1 MKYYNIPIFV
11 PHEGCPYNCIFCN
24 QKRITGEDTSVTGAD
39 IVRIIDEHLAT
50 LPKTDRYIE
59 AAFFGGSF
67 TGISAEKQEEFLSI
81 VQKYKSAG
89 KIDGIRMSTRPD
101 YIDDEIIDRLKKY
114 GVTTVELGVQSM
126 DSEVLRLS
134 TRGHTSGDVERA
146 AKMIKAAGIHLGL
159 QMMTGLPGD
168 TPEKSI
174 ETARRIIALKPDC
187 VRIYPTLVVRDTPLE
202 TMYKNG
208 KYTPQ
213 TLDEAVQ
220 LCKKLLLMFDAAKID
235 VIRVALVTTDEISEK
250 GAVVAGPFH
259 SAFRELCESEIYFDK
274 MCDVLD
280 NQLVSEFYVNLREVS
295 KAIGNKRRN
304 IKKIKEKYNI
314 DIKIKPMNG
323 IEKGRLL
330 PGRMRNNCTSKG

>member
-24 QKRITGEDTSVTGAD
+24 QKRITGADTSVTSAD
-39 IVRIIDEHLAT
+39 IVRIIEEHLNT
-50 LPKTDRYIE
+50 LPKTDRYVE

-67 TGISAEKQEEFLSI
+67 TGISAEKQEEFLSAAY
-81 VQKYKSAG
+81 KYVSSG

-101 YIDDEIIDRLKKY
+101 YIDGEIIARLKKY

-134 TRGHTSGDVERA
+134 ARGHTADDVE
-146 AKMIKAAGIHLGL
+146 KAARLIKDAGIRLGL

-202 TMYKNG
+202 AMYKNG
-208 KYTPQ
+208 TYTPQ
-213 TLDEAVQ
+213 TLDEALQ
-220 LCKKLLLMFDAAKID
+220 LCKRLLLMFNEAKIN
-235 VIRVALVTTDEISEK
+235 VIRVALVTTDEISDK
-250 GAVVAGPFH
+250 GSVVAGPFH
-259 SAFRELCESEIYFDK
+259 SAFRELCEGEIYFDM
-274 MCDVLD
+274 MCGMLEKGEA
-280 NQLVSEFYVNLREVS
+280 SGFYANPREIS
-295 KAIGNKRRN
+295 KVIGNGRRN
-304 IKKIKEKYNI
+304 IKRIKEKYNI
-314 DIKIKPMNG
+314 DIKIKPLGG
-323 IEKGRLL
+323 IEKGSLRAW
-330 PGRMRNNCTSKG
+330 KE

>member
-24 QKRITGEDTSVTGAD
+24 QKRITGADTSVTAAD
-39 IVRIIDEHLAT
+39 IVRIIEEHLKT
-50 LPKTDRYIE
+50 LPETDRYIE

-67 TGISAEKQEEFLSI
+67 TGISAEKQEEFLSAAY
-81 VQKYKSAG
+81 KYVLSG

-101 YIDDEIIDRLKKY
+101 YIDTETIARLKKY

-134 TRGHTSGDVERA
+134 ARGHTADDVEKA
-146 AKMIKAAGIHLGL
+146 AKLIKDADIRLGL

-174 ETARRIIALKPDC
+174 ETARHIIALKPDC

-208 KYTPQ
+208 TYKPQ
-213 TLDEAVQ
+213 PLDEAVQ
-220 LCKKLLLMFDAAKID
+220 LCKKLLLMFDEAKID
-235 VIRVALVTTDEISEK
+235 VIRVALVTTDEISDK
-250 GAVVAGPFH
+250 GSVIAGPFH
-259 SAFRELCESEIYFDK
+259 SAFRELCEGEIYFDM
-274 MCDVLD
+274 MCGMI
-280 NQLVSEFYVNLREVS
+280 EKEKITGFYANPREIS
-295 KAIGNKRRN
+295 KVVGNRRRN
-304 IKKIKEKYNI
+304 VKRIKEKYNI
-314 DIKIKPMNG
+314 DIKIKPLVG
-323 IEKGRLL
+323 IEKGKLRAW
-330 PGRMRNNCTSKG
+330 KE